1 MPDLAARIDGIVTAS
16 HLTPDIIMIE
26 ITEQDIS
33 NAPDRMRAQ
42 IEEIHRRGYA
52 LWVDDFGSGYSSL
65 NVMDEFPFDLIKFD
79 QKLLMNR
86 NSGRRGNSYILAA
99 MTSIAGQLGIRVW
112 QKGWKRKMICAF
124 CSRSAASMRRA
135 SCSTGRW
142 RQLHSLPCWKKSRN
156 YAEDCIVCW

>member
-1 MPDLAARIDGIVTAS
+1 MPDLAARMDGIVTAS
-16 HLTPDIIMIE
+16 HLTPDSIMIE

-52 LWVDDFGSGYSSL
+52 LWMDDFGSGYSSL
-65 NVMDEFPFDLIKFD
+65 D

-99 MTSIAGQLGIRVW
+99 MTSIAGQLGIRSLAEGVE
-112 QKGWKRKMICAF
+112 KGR
-124 CSRSAASMRRA
+124 
-135 SCSTGRW
+135 
-142 RQLHSLPCWKKSRN
+142 
-156 YAEDCIVCW
+156 

>member
-1 MPDLAARIDGIVTAS
+1 MPDLAARMDGIVTAS
-16 HLTPDIIMIE
+16 HLTPDSIMIE

-52 LWVDDFGSGYSSL
+52 LWMDDFGSGYSSL

-99 MTSIAGQLGIRVW
+99 MTSIAGQLGIRSLAEGVE
-112 QKGWKRKMICAF
+112 KGR
-124 CSRSAASMRRA
+124 
-135 SCSTGRW
+135 
-142 RQLHSLPCWKKSRN
+142 
-156 YAEDCIVCW
+156 